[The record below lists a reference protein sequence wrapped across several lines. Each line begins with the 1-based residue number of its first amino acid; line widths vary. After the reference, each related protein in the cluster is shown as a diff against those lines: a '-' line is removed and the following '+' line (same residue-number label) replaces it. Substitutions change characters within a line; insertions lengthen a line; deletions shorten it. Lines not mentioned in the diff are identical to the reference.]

1 MIKGLDIAKRITH
14 TLYLPNWFFNLFLYF
29 LDSNTGSVTHLV
41 SNEQP
46 IAIAAPSLPKLNDNA
61 QEQYTS
67 QPCLTQQSPVYS
79 NILGSGTGHKQSS
92 LSKSHSYAHN
102 LNSDPDRQLVHT
114 VEDLHLDPV
123 ELREAHVVA
132 SAPTNTATTTTTT
145 ISDKRKHDNKL
156 DNDLTLQ
163 DKENLLLSASRLRL
177 LQDTTMIESALDL
190 DSLDDSSIGT
200 NSQAGLMKISV

>member
-1 MIKGLDIAKRITH
+1 M
-14 TLYLPNWFFNLFLYF
+14 
-29 LDSNTGSVTHLV
+29 V
-41 SNEQP
+41 
-46 IAIAAPSLPKLNDNA
+46 
-61 QEQYTS
+61 
-67 QPCLTQQSPVYS
+67 
-79 NILGSGTGHKQSS
+79 
-92 LSKSHSYAHN
+92 HN
-102 LNSDPDRQLVHT
+102 

-123 ELREAHVVA
+123 ELRETHVMT
-132 SAPTNTATTTTTT
+132 ST
-145 ISDKRKHDNKL
+145 ISGGTGVVGVGVGDSKRIIKDNKL